1 MLTRLLTAA
10 LLAALYGTAAPAAD
24 SPAPA
29 MDHAAGASPAA
40 QVPSGVD
47 VVPVRRG
54 AESVAMV
61 MVHGQNVAVQFG
73 ADGAVVVDTAAAG
86 DSAALLGALRQL
98 GTGPV
103 RFIINTSASADRVGG
118 NAQVSA
124 AGQGF
129 SQGESGFGGGRF
141 VSVST
146 APILAHANVLL
157 NMAGAGGY
165 ASQAMPTL
173 TYSEGAKG
181 FTLNGDSIEVMH
193 IAGAHS
199 DADSIVI
206 FRRADVIVAGDIL
219 DMQHFPQIDLA
230 HGGSINGEIAA
241 LNELLDLT
249 VPALPLYWHGGGSVV
264 IPARGRLAE
273 QTEIV
278 QYRDMLTIVRDR
290 VQALIGQHRSLAQVR
305 AADPTAGYDGR
316 YGAQEGPWTTDQFV
330 TAVYQSLTGAQ
341 AHGRKR

>member
-1 MLTRLLTAA
+1 MLTSLLTPA
-10 LLAALYGTAAPAAD
+10 LLATSYAVAAPAMAD
-24 SPAPA
+24 SAPA
-29 MDHAAGASPAA
+29 MAAMA
-40 QVPSGVD
+40 GVD

-86 DSAALLGALRQL
+86 DSAALLQALRQL
-98 GTGPV
+98 GAAPV

-118 NAQVSA
+118 NAQVST

-129 SQGESGFGGGRF
+129 SQGERGFGGGHF
-141 VSVST
+141 VSVSN
-146 APILAHANVLL
+146 APILAHSNVLL
-157 NMAGAGGY
+157 TMAGAGGY

-173 TYSEGAKG
+173 TYSQGDKG

-193 IAGAHS
+193 IPGAHS

-241 LNELLDLT
+241 LNELVDLT
-249 VPALPLYWHGGGSVV
+249 VPALPLYWHGGGTVV

-273 QTEIV
+273 QREIV

-305 AADPTAGYDGR
+305 AADPTAGYDSR

-330 TAVYQSLTGAQ
+330 TAVYQSLTATQ
-341 AHGRKR
+341 AHGSKR